1 LTSIGKEVA
10 TTKIVPVRSVASEDA
25 EKIEGPG
32 YAARGPQP
40 MDAGCEHTVLP
51 VGVAGKFVV
60 IAVGGRW
67 TAGCCF
73 ASRDA
78 SVVSAC
84 S

>member
-1 LTSIGKEVA
+1 MIL
-10 TTKIVPVRSVASEDA
+10 PVGSVAGEDA

-40 MDAGCEHTVLP
+40 MDAGCEHTVLQ
-51 VGVAGKFVV
+51 VGAAGKFVV
-60 IAVGGRW
+60 IAVGDRW
-67 TAGCCF
+67 AAGCCF

-78 SVVSAC
+78 SAVSAC